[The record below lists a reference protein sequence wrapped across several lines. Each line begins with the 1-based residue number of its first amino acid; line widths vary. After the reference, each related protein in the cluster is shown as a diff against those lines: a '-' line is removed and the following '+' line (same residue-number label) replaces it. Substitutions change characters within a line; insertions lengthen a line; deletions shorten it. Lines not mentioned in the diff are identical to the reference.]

1 MKQKGIAEGLGSIQA
16 EDNSIRIISSYDL
29 GEAQSE
35 MPPNEGKCHIL
46 CPQRV
51 MGKISRGRP
60 KEATMSIFQIITQLK
75 CVI

>member
-29 GEAQSE
+29 GESKSE

-46 CPQRV
+46 CPQPV
-51 MGKISRGRP
+51 MGKRFGGRS
-60 KEATMSIFQIITQLK
+60 KEATMSLFQIITQLK